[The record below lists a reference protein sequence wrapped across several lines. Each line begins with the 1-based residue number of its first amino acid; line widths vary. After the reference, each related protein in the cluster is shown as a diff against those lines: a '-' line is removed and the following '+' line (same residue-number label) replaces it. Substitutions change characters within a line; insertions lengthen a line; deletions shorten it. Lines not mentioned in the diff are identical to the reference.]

1 MKQLSFPFY
10 LISLLL
16 LGLLS
21 LAPTNLTAQAPSSSR
36 SAAGQKA
43 SSDDFTTTMAVMGSV
58 LSNVRNFFVDTVDLT
73 TLYDGALTYMLQ
85 QLDPYTVY
93 FNEEETKAFEESTTG
108 LYGGIGAI
116 LRQHQDSVVIIGSL
130 MQGKA
135 ADKAGLRPADVIW
148 RINGKDFS
156 HTKVVDVRNELRG
169 EPGTPITLVVRRPGY
184 ARDSLT
190 VTFNR
195 ERIDLSPVSYAELLD
210 GRVAFILLNTFST
223 STCQEFLKAYDRLQK
238 EAGGKLSGLI
248 LDLRDNGGG
257 LMEQAIQLVNLFIP
271 KGQPVV
277 SLKGRY
283 PQQSNSYKTT
293 KEPLD
298 TKIPLVVLI
307 NEGSASASE
316 IVAGALQ
323 DYDRAVIV
331 GRKSF
336 GKGLVQGTLE
346 LPDGGLLKLTTAR
359 YYIPSGRSIQK
370 LSYNHRGGAEQVN
383 ATDSLGTP
391 YSTTGGRT
399 VYAAGGIMP
408 DIVCPSDSIP
418 SLLGTLLFDTLT
430 YDFVTDYLL
439 THKAPERSTLRSF
452 DLGDEAYAAYQKKV
466 IESGFTFKSIADEL
480 VKKVEEALKGEQR
493 YDEVSD
499 EFAAFQKSLRADTP
513 RLMKTY
519 EGFIRDYLNMEILS
533 RYYYDEGRLEYYMSR
548 DKVAQRAVSLL
559 GDPTTY
565 HQLLKGK

>member
-1 MKQLSFPFY
+1 
-10 LISLLL
+10 
-16 LGLLS
+16 
-21 LAPTNLTAQAPSSSR
+21 
-36 SAAGQKA
+36 
-43 SSDDFTTTMAVMGSV
+43 MAVMGSV
-58 LSNVRNFFVDTVDLT
+58 LSNVRNFFVDTVNLT

-130 MQGKA
+130 IQGKA
-135 ADKAGLRPADVIW
+135 ADKAGLRPADIIW

-184 ARDSLT
+184 AKDSLT

-195 ERIDLSPVSYAELLD
+195 ERIDLSPVSYAELLN
-210 GRVAFILLNTFST
+210 GRVGFISLNTFSATT
-223 STCQEFLKAYDRLQK
+223 SQEFLKAYDRLQK

-271 KGQPVV
+271 KGKLVV

-298 TKIPLVVLI
+298 TKLPLVVLI

-391 YSTTGGRT
+391 YTTSEGRT

-439 THKAPERSTLRSF
+439 THRAPERSKLRSF
-452 DLGDEAYAAYQKKV
+452 DLGDEAYTAYKKKV

-480 VKKVEEALKGEQR
+480 VKKVEDALKAEQR
-493 YDEVSD
+493 YDEVASD
-499 EFAAFQKSLRADTP
+499 FAAFQKSLRADTP

-519 EGFIRDYLNMEILS
+519 ESFIRDYLNMEILS
-533 RYYYDEGRLEYYMSR
+533 RCYYAEGRLEYYMSR
-548 DKVAQRAVSLL
+548 DKVTQRAVSLI

>member
-1 MKQLSFPFY
+1 
-10 LISLLL
+10 
-16 LGLLS
+16 
-21 LAPTNLTAQAPSSSR
+21 
-36 SAAGQKA
+36 
-43 SSDDFTTTMAVMGSV
+43 MAVMGSV
-58 LSNVRNFFVDTVDLT
+58 LSNVRNFFVDTVNLT

-130 MQGKA
+130 IQGKA
-135 ADKAGLRPADVIW
+135 ADKAGLRPADIIW

-169 EPGTPITLVVRRPGY
+169 EPGTPIKLVVRRPGY
-184 ARDSLT
+184 AKDSLT

-195 ERIDLSPVSYAELLD
+195 ERIDLSPVSYAELLN
-210 GRVAFILLNTFST
+210 GRVGFISLNTFSATT
-223 STCQEFLKAYDRLQK
+223 SQEFLKAYDRLQK

-271 KGQPVV
+271 KGKLVV

-298 TKIPLVVLI
+298 TKLPLVVLI

-383 ATDSLGTP
+383 ATDSLGTA
-391 YSTTGGRT
+391 YTTSEGRT

-439 THKAPERSTLRSF
+439 THRAPERSKLRSF
-452 DLGDEAYAAYQKKV
+452 DLGDEAYTAYKKKV

-480 VKKVEEALKGEQR
+480 VKKVEDALKAEQR
-493 YDEVSD
+493 YDEVASD
-499 EFAAFQKSLRADTP
+499 FAAFQKSLRADTP

-519 EGFIRDYLNMEILS
+519 ESFIRDYLNMEILS
-533 RYYYDEGRLEYYMSR
+533 RCYYDEGRLEYYMSR